1 MSKKRIEVKKK
12 DAVVVIDKQ
21 KRTEQNDRFGGK
33 QDWKEQTDDEHDDR
47 VIYKRR
53 RTEPEPTDR
62 MKGIYLNVY
71 YFKNKNKNIIYLLL
85 IVFYCYKDTNSE
97 KILQQNVE
105 ILSKLDILISKV
117 SKLEKNNDNGSVD
130 VDFIKVRLK
139 FDIKLYVGSCRFIKL
154 LIILYTYL

>member
-1 MSKKRIEVKKK
+1 MYI
-12 DAVVVIDKQ
+12 I
-21 KRTEQNDRFGGK
+21 
-33 QDWKEQTDDEHDDR
+33 
-47 VIYKRR
+47 
-53 RTEPEPTDR
+53 
-62 MKGIYLNVY
+62 L
-71 YFKNKNKNIIYLLL
+71 KNKNKNIIYLLL

-117 SKLEKNNDNGSVD
+117 TKLENKNNDNGSVD

-154 LIILYTYL
+154 LIILYTLFIENHERNCRQIVR

>member
-1 MSKKRIEVKKK
+1 
-12 DAVVVIDKQ
+12 
-21 KRTEQNDRFGGK
+21 
-33 QDWKEQTDDEHDDR
+33 
-47 VIYKRR
+47 
-53 RTEPEPTDR
+53 

-117 SKLEKNNDNGSVD
+117 SKLEKNNDNGSVN

-139 FDIKLYVGSCRFIKL
+139 FDIKSLLKL
-154 LIILYTYL
+154 